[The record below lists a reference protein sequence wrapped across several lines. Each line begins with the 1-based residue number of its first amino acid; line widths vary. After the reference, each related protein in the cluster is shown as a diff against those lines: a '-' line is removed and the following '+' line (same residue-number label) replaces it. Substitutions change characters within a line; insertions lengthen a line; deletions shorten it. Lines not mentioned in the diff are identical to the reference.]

1 MILLFASVNKITLVT
16 HWQDVGVNVNL
27 QEIARSLRNVKN
39 SNVYLSVE
47 KASAAKILIAKQ
59 EITVLI
65 VRVLLISSEM
75 ATPGVTQNVPSTMIV
90 HETRLASNSN
100 AKILA
105 GSQIQMCV
113 AQEQTAKWKI
123 TNQSVHVPEDTPVI
137 PSETA
142 ESLLA
147 KIFASQTHVETELH
161 ASLVMIDLDL
171 TDLFVRAHLE
181 LEEILWGNVPKVNA
195 NTMTNVDLS
204 VPVTTFGV

>member
-1 MILLFASVNKITLVT
+1 M
-16 HWQDVGVNVNL
+16 NVNL

-113 AQEQTAKWKI
+113 AQEQTAK
-123 TNQSVHVPEDTPVI
+123 
-137 PSETA
+137 
-142 ESLLA
+142 
-147 KIFASQTHVETELH
+147 
-161 ASLVMIDLDL
+161 
-171 TDLFVRAHLE
+171 
-181 LEEILWGNVPKVNA
+181 
-195 NTMTNVDLS
+195 
-204 VPVTTFGV
+204 